1 MTKTAAVQLSDLP
14 TSFALE
20 KYDACA
26 SFSIADWHNNL
37 MQRALRRNT
46 AADYRDHHIDEL
58 KRAANDCLQNPI
70 FPARELQEGDGF
82 EKNVFRSQIRD
93 QTAFELLTGGSTLAA
108 DDERARAY
116 RDAFTV
122 MDREMHGEAKYDQEA
137 SHAYETLDVP
147 AWTMLNDIG
156 INMSGAVTVNVDL
169 FASDDKLVDDF
180 KAWLRVTR
188 RALNIPS
195 IQRRFTRAD
204 FDRWQQN
211 KVLAFLDLSFW
222 ADINGLR
229 LTNQI
234 LGVALFPEEYTIALA
249 DRIRKVVA
257 PLALAASSPVYI
269 EALLSQALEEAEQK

>member
-1 MTKTAAVQLSDLP
+1 MTKTAAVQLLDLP
-14 TSFALE
+14 KSFALE

-58 KRAANDCLQNPI
+58 KRGANYCLQNPI

-93 QTAFELLTGGSTLAA
+93 QTAFELLTGGSILAA

-188 RALNIPS
+188 RALNVPS

-211 KVLAFLDLSFW
+211 KVLAYLDLSFW

-229 LTNQI
+229 LTNQT
-234 LGVALFPEEYTIALA
+234 LGVALFPEEYNIALA